1 MKVKIYD
8 LKSERKIGEL
18 EVTSKKQ
25 VEDFVKYEKPKN
37 YFYIVQGT
45 LILAD

>member
-1 MKVKIYD
+1 MKVKIYN
-8 LKSERKIGEL
+8 LKSEKKVGEL

-37 YFYIVQGT
+37 YFYIVEGT
-45 LILAD
+45 LFMTE